1 MLVKALGLKISQE
14 DVDKVV
20 NAVTSIALKLEN
32 IEKQNTLILE
42 KFSEIQKGQKWQTK
56 LSSL

>member
-42 KFSEIQKGQKWQTK
+42 KLSEIEKGQKWQTK